1 MLMDKLDN
9 YISEAEKHDRVW
21 REVTAS
27 SLSIEEIMKMSKDER
42 IQIMEILDE
51 RTINKL
57 KKLEE
62 GGLIWVRNSKVI

>member
-1 MLMDKLDN
+1 MLLEKLDN
-9 YISEAEKHDRVW
+9 YISESEKHDRVW

-27 SLSIEEIMKMSKDER
+27 SFSIEEIMKMSKEER

-51 RTINKL
+51 RTINKI
-57 KKLEE
+57 KRLEE

>member
-1 MLMDKLDN
+1 MDKLDN

-62 GGLIWVRNSKVI
+62 GGLI

>member
-9 YISEAEKHDRVW
+9 YISEADKHDKVW

-27 SLSIEEIMKMSKDER
+27 GLDFE
-42 IQIMEILDE
+42 QIMQLSKNERDQIIDLLDE
-51 RTINKL
+51 TMINKI

-62 GGLIWVRNSKVI
+62 GGLI

>member
-62 GGLIWVRNSKVI
+62 GGLLD

>member
-27 SLSIEEIMKMSKDER
+27 SLSIEEIMKMRKEER
-42 IQIMEILDE
+42 TQIMEVLDE
-51 RTINKL
+51 KTINKL

-62 GGLIWVRNSKVI
+62 GGLI